1 MRWIEPQPELEFE
14 LPPGRKVEQL
24 AVFAFDNPLGQ
35 ITDWAIRVGYIALFA
50 IIFSETGL
58 MLGFFLPGDSLL
70 VTAGLFAARGE
81 FDIRVI
87 IPLLIVAAV
96 SGNTTGYTIGR
107 RAGRPLFDRPQSR
120 LFRRD
125 HLLKTQAF
133 YDKYGGITIILAQF
147 MPFARTFAPVVS
159 GVAAMPYRRFATF
172 NVTGAVLWITSMSLV
187 GYFLGRS
194 IPGIEKHIE
203 YVVAIVVIASVLPLV
218 IKYTQHKL
226 KQRREAGTAGK

>member
-1 MRWIEPQPELEFE
+1 M
-14 LPPGRKVEQL
+14 EQL
-24 AVFAFDNPLGQ
+24 AVFALDSPLGQ
-35 ITDWAIRVGYIALFA
+35 ITDWAIRVGYVALFA

-81 FDIRVI
+81 FDIRVV
-87 IPLLIVAAV
+87 IPLLMVAAI

-107 RAGRPLFDRPQSR
+107 KAGRPLFDRPQSR
-120 LFRRD
+120 FFRRD
-125 HLLKTQAF
+125 HLVKTQAF

-159 GVAAMPYRRFATF
+159 GVAEMPYRRFATF
-172 NVTGAVLWITSMSLV
+172 NVTGAVLWITSMSLT

-203 YVVAIVVIASVLPLV
+203 YVVAIVVFASVLPLL

-226 KQRREAGTAGK
+226 KQRRAAGMGGK

>member
-1 MRWIEPQPELEFE
+1 
-14 LPPGRKVEQL
+14 VEQL

-125 HLLKTQAF
+125 HLVKTQAF

-172 NVTGAVLWITSMSLV
+172 NVTGAILWITSMSLV

-203 YVVAIVVIASVLPLV
+203 YVVAIVVIVSVLPLV

-226 KQRREAGTAGK
+226 KQRRETGMAGK

>member
-1 MRWIEPQPELEFE
+1 
-14 LPPGRKVEQL
+14 VEQL
-24 AVFAFDNPLGQ
+24 AVFALDSPLGQ
-35 ITDWAIRVGYIALFA
+35 ITDWAIRVGYVALFA

-81 FDIRVI
+81 FDIRVV
-87 IPLLIVAAV
+87 IPLLMVAAI

-107 RAGRPLFDRPQSR
+107 KAGRPLFDRPQSR
-120 LFRRD
+120 FFRRD
-125 HLLKTQAF
+125 HLVKTQAF

-159 GVAAMPYRRFATF
+159 GVAEMPYRRFATF
-172 NVTGAVLWITSMSLV
+172 NVTGAVLWITSMSLT

-203 YVVAIVVIASVLPLV
+203 YVVAIVVFASVLPLL

-226 KQRREAGTAGK
+226 KQRRAAGMGGK

>member
-1 MRWIEPQPELEFE
+1 M
-14 LPPGRKVEQL
+14 EQL

-125 HLLKTQAF
+125 HLVKTQAF

-172 NVTGAVLWITSMSLV
+172 NVTGAILWITSMSLV
-187 GYFLGRS
+187 GYFLGKS

-203 YVVAIVVIASVLPLV
+203 YVVAIVVIVSVLPLV

-226 KQRREAGTAGK
+226 KQRRETGMAGK

>member
-1 MRWIEPQPELEFE
+1 
-14 LPPGRKVEQL
+14 VEQL

-203 YVVAIVVIASVLPLV
+203 YVVATVVIVSVLPLV

-226 KQRREAGTAGK
+226 KQRREAGMAGK

>member
-1 MRWIEPQPELEFE
+1 M
-14 LPPGRKVEQL
+14 EQL

-125 HLLKTQAF
+125 HLVKTQAF

-172 NVTGAVLWITSMSLV
+172 NVTGAILWITSMSLV

-203 YVVAIVVIASVLPLV
+203 YVVAIVVIVSVLPLV

-226 KQRREAGTAGK
+226 KQRRETGMAGK